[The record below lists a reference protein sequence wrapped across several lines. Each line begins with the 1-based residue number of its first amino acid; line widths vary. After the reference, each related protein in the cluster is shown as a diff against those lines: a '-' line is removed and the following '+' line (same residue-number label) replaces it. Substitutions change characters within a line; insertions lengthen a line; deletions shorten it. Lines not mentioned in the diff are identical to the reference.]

1 MKNKLFKV
9 SALLCALAFAVAGAN
24 FANQKLS
31 PKAPQDESVAQFLA
45 STLTDHQG
53 KPQAIKQWQGK
64 TLVLNFWATWC
75 PPCVEEMPELVQLQK
90 EVQSNNVQILG
101 IGIDSPSNIKAFSE
115 KHHISYPLFS
125 TGMEGSEL
133 SRRFGNQAG
142 GLPFTVLIDENGK
155 VQKAYLGRL
164 NIKQLH
170 EDILKVSKK

>member
-1 MKNKLFKV
+1 MNNKLFKF
-9 SALLCALAFAVAGAN
+9 SAILCAIAFAGAGAY
-24 FANQKLS
+24 FANEKLS
-31 PKAPQDESVAQFLA
+31 PKEPQDQAVAQFLA
-45 STLTDHQG
+45 SSLTDHQG
-53 KPQAIKQWQGK
+53 KPQAAKQWQGK
-64 TLVLNFWATWC
+64 ILVLNFWATWC

-90 EVQSNNVQILG
+90 ELTSQNVQILG

-115 KHHISYPLFS
+115 KHRISYPLFS

-142 GLPFTVLIDENGK
+142 GLPFTVLIDEAGNVK
-155 VQKAYLGRL
+155 KSYLGRL